1 MVVAHGDRFAVNLGS
16 AERAMVTRLLGELRA
31 LLTDTT
37 DTSAQRALSRLFP
50 VVHPESA
57 ELEEEYQ
64 RLMRDELIASRVAG
78 IERVEELIGNGAP
91 TVDDE
96 PDGALL
102 LDDDQ
107 LAALMRSVNSVRLV
121 LGTILDVDEDDTVPD
136 DADAL
141 APEYQ
146 LYAFLSWLLDSAVL
160 ALSPE
165 PD

>member
-1 MVVAHGDRFAVNLGS
+1 MSDGMVVAHGDRFAVNLGS

-102 LDDDQ
+102 LDAFPPAR
-107 LAALMRSVNSVRLV
+107 LWFAEIAAAVERHGASR
-121 LGTILDVDEDDTVPD
+121 GAEVP
-136 DADAL
+136 A
-141 APEYQ
+141 
-146 LYAFLSWLLDSAVL
+146 
-160 ALSPE
+160 
-165 PD
+165 